1 MNALRLK
8 VFWGELADEQA
19 DRQIEIFQE
28 RKRGGFYYFPELGRT
43 QLLPKFY
50 QFCRHTQK
58 LGCRTLDVLHVVCA
72 SLIEADQFVS
82 YDTRQCQLAEEWSWL
97 SCLREIIVFGLMGT
111 STPILVPF
119 LIYYLGTRSWW
130 LGKRFGYV
138 LVLAG
143 LRAETACRGISGFL
157 MPNPDPGREVDQGKW
172 MWSMLSR
179 RRFVSMVGS
188 IASRFLTGSKVF

>member
-1 MNALRLK
+1 MIYLDTSALIKLYFIEEGSQELNELIMAQDEPLPIWELQEAEFVNALRLK

-82 YDTRQCQLAEEWSWL
+82 YDTRQCQLAEEVELAVL
-97 SCLREIIVFGLMGT
+97 S
-111 STPILVPF
+111 P
-119 LIYYLGTRSWW
+119 
-130 LGKRFGYV
+130 
-138 LVLAG
+138 
-143 LRAETACRGISGFL
+143 
-157 MPNPDPGREVDQGKW
+157 
-172 MWSMLSR
+172 
-179 RRFVSMVGS
+179 
-188 IASRFLTGSKVF
+188 